1 MREAIILWTSA
12 TRRQITLPKGEAFV
26 ARYEKTSRQN
36 LPKNI
41 TVRQTRQIGRRKQR
55 RWRAQLCKNVT
66 VRRKRHA
73 QKDENFL
80 SSGFGKLA
88 DHGMKFGAKKLFQK
102 GLDVGSWAL
111 TSEIGQKL
119 INEGIKHAP
128 ELYKIGTSKIKNNN
142 LKKALESDF
151 ANYVVEET
159 HKKEKKKGSKLS
171 LWLKKWLM
179 ESLIF
184 KFKKHLKILMM
195 KI

>member
-1 MREAIILWTSA
+1 
-12 TRRQITLPKGEAFV
+12 
-26 ARYEKTSRQN
+26 
-36 LPKNI
+36 
-41 TVRQTRQIGRRKQR
+41 
-55 RWRAQLCKNVT
+55 
-66 VRRKRHA
+66 
-73 QKDENFL
+73 
-80 SSGFGKLA
+80 
-88 DHGMKFGAKKLFQK
+88 MKFRAKKLFQK
-102 GLDVGSWAL
+102 GLDVNPWAL
-111 TSEIGQKL
+111 TSEIGKKL

-151 ANYVVEET
+151 ANYVVEKT
-159 HKKEKKKGSKLS
+159 HKKAKKKKKGSKSS